1 MSQNFGLLHSATLC
15 DSLRQ
20 DVPIGRRVLQNF
32 GAMFQGQYGGKFGN
46 RFSCLGWQFYHFI
59 VNAQGLRP
67 KTKKE
72 AKILDQEIFEK
83 AKHPWDIS
91 HFSAGAPIS

>member
-59 VNAQGLRP
+59 VNAQGLRA
-67 KTKKE
+67 KTKKK
-72 AKILDQEIFEK
+72 AKILD
-83 AKHPWDIS
+83 
-91 HFSAGAPIS
+91 